1 MIVDPARRARSP
13 ASTVSRWMDSTLVSV
28 SCSWRNVLRSQGP
41 GRGRDASVPT
51 LTPSW
56 VRGHHPASD
65 PGTPAQRRGEW
76 AVQYSVC
83 AEPSGESGTD
93 PMAKRA
99 TSDEVRL
106 TSGPRRRDRD
116 VIMAQRCMEHA
127 YLAQPTR
134 SWGLVLVLVTL
145 TGRHDSPPR
154 HPSIR
159 VGGPVIGSPM
169 VSRSSTTV
177 VSPGLTV
184 TVASG
189 SLASL

>member
-13 ASTVSRWMDSTLVSV
+13 ASTVSRWMDSTLVGVPAPGGTS
-28 SCSWRNVLRSQGP
+28 SGP
-41 GRGRDASVPT
+41 R
-51 LTPSW
+51 
-56 VRGHHPASD
+56 VRGGG
-65 PGTPAQRRGEW
+65 GTPQSPRSLPPGCGDTIPHPIRGLPLSGAASGQYNTAYVPSRAARAVPSPWPSARRPTRYGF
-76 AVQYSVC
+76 
-83 AEPSGESGTD
+83 
-93 PMAKRA
+93 
-99 TSDEVRL
+99 
-106 TSGPRRRDRD
+106 TSGPRRGGRD
-116 VIMAQRCMEHA
+116 VIMGQRCMEHA
-127 YLAQPTR
+127 YLAQRTR

>member
-1 MIVDPARRARSP
+1 MDGLHARQRVLLLEERPPVPGSGEGAGRLSPHAHSLLGAGTPSRIRSGDSRSAARRVGSTIQRMCRAERRERYRAHGRARD
-13 ASTVSRWMDSTLVSV
+13 V
-28 SCSWRNVLRSQGP
+28 
-41 GRGRDASVPT
+41 
-51 LTPSW
+51 
-56 VRGHHPASD
+56 
-65 PGTPAQRRGEW
+65 RRGT
-76 AVQYSVC
+76 A
-83 AEPSGESGTD
+83 
-93 PMAKRA
+93 
-99 TSDEVRL
+99 
-106 TSGPRRRDRD
+106 SGPRRRDRD
-116 VIMAQRCMEHA
+116 VIMGQRCMEHA